1 MARNLILFTPRTGSM
16 YLSALLSHNTNS
28 INYVEHWITAPGQ
41 EDISHLYIAGCK
53 AEDISILYKFYGE
66 MQKRI
71 EFFNKR
77 NDWVAK
83 LTTHHAGSTCLN
95 FVDRHINSEDTTV
108 WLTQRANVVD
118 QFLSYLNAGYRQ
130 NKLKEY
136 PGGFCYNEKT
146 KHNISNYEYVDWPEP
161 RVSMVLYRFIQ
172 MLMTWRQIYDRYRGK
187 INIVSYDENILT
199 NNFTKFG
206 ISEDDV
212 KSYYNSNKYPV
223 LVPTPYNRPLSN
235 QKEWSQ
241 CVDILRAHQHLV
253 DINR

>member
-1 MARNLILFTPRTGSM
+1 
-16 YLSALLSHNTNS
+16 
-28 INYVEHWITAPGQ
+28 
-41 EDISHLYIAGCK
+41 
-53 AEDISILYKFYGE
+53 
-66 MQKRI
+66 
-71 EFFNKR
+71 
-77 NDWVAK
+77 
-83 LTTHHAGSTCLN
+83 
-95 FVDRHINSEDTTV
+95 
-108 WLTQRANVVD
+108 
-118 QFLSYLNAGYRQ
+118 
-130 NKLKEY
+130 
-136 PGGFCYNEKT
+136 
-146 KHNISNYEYVDWPEP
+146 
-161 RVSMVLYRFIQ
+161 

-253 DINR
+253 EINR